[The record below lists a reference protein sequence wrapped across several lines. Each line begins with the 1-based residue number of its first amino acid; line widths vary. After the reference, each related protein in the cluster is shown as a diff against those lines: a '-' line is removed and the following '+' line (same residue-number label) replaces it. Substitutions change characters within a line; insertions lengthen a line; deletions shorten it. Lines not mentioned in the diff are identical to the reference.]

1 MTAAAKLAM
10 VKTLLRID
18 SADTSEDALIE
29 TYLEAAAQEIL
40 SWRYSNARIV
50 PEAVPAEYEITQVQ
64 AVINGYTQSGIEG
77 QLRSSENGIVREFQF
92 SDMVSFIRAH
102 VIPVAGTV

>member
-1 MTAAAKLAM
+1 MTAAEKLAM

-40 SWRYSNARIV
+40 SWRYSNARNV